1 MRNIDTNKIQ
11 SDTKDIVDDGGDNLI
26 LGSSLHSSNNN
37 RRITATSP
45 PQIRST
51 LPNRFSNTGGNGG
64 NLDDIEILSADKNVR
79 KRHRKRQQGQIR

>member
-11 SDTKDIVDDGGDNLI
+11 SDTKDIVDDSGDNLI
-26 LGSSLHSSNNN
+26 LGNNLHNK
-37 RRITATSP
+37 RITVTSP

-64 NLDDIEILSADKNVR
+64 TLDDIEILSADKNVR
-79 KRHRKRQQGQIR
+79 KRHRKRRQGQGR